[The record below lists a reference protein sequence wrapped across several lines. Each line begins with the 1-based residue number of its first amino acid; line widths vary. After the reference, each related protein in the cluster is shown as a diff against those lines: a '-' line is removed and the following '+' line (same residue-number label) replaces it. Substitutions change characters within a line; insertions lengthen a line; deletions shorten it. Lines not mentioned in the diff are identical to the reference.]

1 MARTITKETK
11 KEGQGK
17 AKRRTTQKNK
27 KKRREL
33 VPLMVGSYL
42 THNGFNVVNMQIMGS
57 NSNGGS
63 KISITRQCNLPFYNR
78 G

>member
-27 KKRREL
+27 KKKERASASHGRKL
-33 VPLMVGSYL
+33 SHPQRL
-42 THNGFNVVNMQIMGS
+42 
-57 NSNGGS
+57 
-63 KISITRQCNLPFYNR
+63 
-78 G
+78 